1 MHGFSPYEKGRSD
14 FIKINEYRIAVRRDS
29 WKFRLMAAVDR
40 AMDASWTKA
49 DFIANMN
56 AQGYDVLWSDT
67 RKYVTY
73 TCRREKENKDG
84 TMPR

>member
-1 MHGFSPYEKGRSD
+1 
-14 FIKINEYRIAVRRDS
+14 
-29 WKFRLMAAVDR
+29 MAAVDR